1 MNSIDTLKITGLYSL
16 KLGGYPSL
24 NYRTP
29 GPEILKWEV
38 ISMSFQWLGIPKSVL
53 ISSLVLVLALVVACG
68 SAAPEVVEKEVIV
81 ERQVIKE
88 VPKEVVVTEQ
98 VIREVP
104 KEVVVTEEVI
114 REVEK
119 EVLREVP
126 KEIIREV
133 ILTPTPI
140 PAPAPQVEAKVQR
153 VIYAFGELQ
162 ESNRHWTVSRPS
174 YYQFDPYAETL
185 VGLDPTT
192 NQRIARLAD
201 RWESTIDGKSWT
213 FYLHQDVPFHF
224 GWGEFTAKDVKNA
237 IERTTSD
244 ESVSSAGSFFKQ
256 IQSIETPS
264 DHEITF
270 HMDFPAVEMPAI
282 LSRGFGGGE
291 VLMLSAAQIEKEGYE
306 GLDVKPAGTGSYQY
320 GGRETGQNIWFERA
334 PQPHWRG
341 ETPQFQEV
349 EIRWVRE
356 DLTRLAMLLTGE
368 AHIASLSRELQLT
381 AVSRGM
387 KNAVSQVPTNYLS
400 MYFGG
405 MYFKTGDATFDPSV
419 PWVDKRVRQAMN
431 IAINRQEMLDYVLRG
446 DGELMLNTS
455 FHPVLRGWSTKWE
468 EDFDELYGYNPDRAA
483 EILKEVGYGPDNPFS
498 FTIWN
503 YISSDEPE
511 TPVMVEALINYWQP
525 LGIEVSLADIEW
537 GTVRKY
543 YRNRTAE
550 IKAGGWG
557 NVITT
562 RSMITMLRL
571 WTSENTHWYQSD
583 LMFENYDKFLAL
595 ETVDEQ
601 EIARLIQE
609 VGDEKFY
616 EFSDIPL
623 FWFSLAVTFDPAVV
637 ESWTFPGTGSSKTS
651 HWDLLKA
658 AQ

>member
-1 MNSIDTLKITGLYSL
+1 
-16 KLGGYPSL
+16 
-24 NYRTP
+24 
-29 GPEILKWEV
+29 
-38 ISMSFQWLGIPKSVL
+38 MSFHWLTIPKSVL
-53 ISSLVLVLALVVACG
+53 IGSLVLALALVVACG
-68 SAAPEVVEKEVIV
+68 SAAPEVVEREVIV
-81 ERQVIKE
+81 EKEVIKE

-98 VIREVP
+98 VIKEVP
-104 KEVVVTEEVI
+104 REVVVTEEVI
-114 REVEK
+114 KEVEK

-133 ILTPTPI
+133 VLTPTPI

-185 VGLDPTT
+185 VGLAPTT
-192 NQRIARLAD
+192 NQRIPRLAD
-201 RWESTIDGKSWT
+201 RWENTTDGKSWT
-213 FYLHQDVPFHF
+213 FYLHQGVPFHF
-224 GWGEFTAKDVKNA
+224 GWGEFTVRDVVNA

-244 ESVSSAGSFFKQ
+244 ESVAGASSFFKQ
-256 IQSIETPS
+256 IQSIETPN
-264 DHEITF
+264 DYEITF

-291 VLMLSAAQIEKEGYE
+291 VIMLSAAQIEKEGYE
-306 GLDVKPAGTGSYQY
+306 GLDEKPAGTGSYQY
-320 GGRETGQNIWFERA
+320 GGRDIGQRIWFERA
-334 PQPHWRG
+334 AQPHWRG
-341 ETPQFQEV
+341 ETPDFEEV

-368 AHIASLSRELQLT
+368 AHIASLSRELQLE
-381 AVSRGM
+381 AGSRGM

-400 MYFGG
+400 MFFGG
-405 MYFKTGDATFDPSV
+405 LYFKTGDDTFDPSV

-431 IAINRQEMLDYVLRG
+431 MAINRQEMLDFVLRG

-455 FHPVLRGWSTKWE
+455 FHPVLRGWNTQWE
-468 EDFDELYGYNPDRAA
+468 EDFEEYYGYNPDRAA
-483 EILKEVGYGPDNPFS
+483 ELLKEAGYGPDNPFDFS
-498 FTIWN
+498 IWN

-525 LGIEVSLADIEW
+525 LGIRVNLADIDW

-543 YRNRTAE
+543 YRNRTEE
-550 IKAGGWG
+550 IRSGGWG

-562 RSMITMLRL
+562 RSMITMMRL
-571 WTSENTHWYQSD
+571 WISDNTHFYQSD
-583 LMFENYDKFLAL
+583 IMFKNYDEFLAL
-595 ETVDEQ
+595 ETIDEQ
-601 EIARLIQE
+601 EIARLIRE
-609 VGDEKFY
+609 IGDERYY
-616 EFSDIPL
+616 EFADIPL
-623 FWFSLAVTFDPAVV
+623 FWFSLAVTFDPEVV